1 MCDAV
6 LDINLLRI
14 KAEEEEEDLLDS
26 YATPGKVSHISD
38 LITQQHCPCID
49 CSDCVCTLL

>member
-1 MCDAV
+1 MCDSV

-14 KAEEEEEDLLDS
+14 KAEEEEEDLLDA

-38 LITQQHCPCID
+38 LITQQQLPLH
-49 CSDCVCTLL
+49 